1 MSDIFDGHICAG
13 ISRRDNFSFAS
24 ATTYGSGGVAKAAF
38 FPRSE
43 DEAAFIYRAMR
54 AGGEKFCVLGRG
66 SNVLAQ
72 DGIYNGYVI
81 STSQLK
87 SPVRI
92 VDSDGKRVVLE
103 VSCGL
108 NVGELISFCKRE
120 GLTGLEYLAGIPASV
135 GGLLFMNGGADGKYI
150 GENVCSVKLLSD
162 NLEIFSDK
170 DCNFTYKHSTM
181 RDMDCMIVSAKLAV
195 RRSDRHTVSENVVNR
210 LAARRQLPAGR
221 SCGCVFENYCG
232 VSAGKIIEN
241 AGLKGARVGCAYV
254 SPKHANFIINRGRRS
269 SDVYTLICRV
279 KDEVYKKFGVT
290 LKEEVCYIG
299 DFE

>member
-13 ISRRDNFSFAS
+13 IPRRDNFSFAS

-43 DEAAFIYRAMR
+43 EEAAFIYRAMR

-92 VDSDGKRVVLE
+92 VDSDGERVVLE

-135 GGLLFMNGGADGKYI
+135 GGLLFMNGVAD
-150 GENVCSVKLLSD
+150 
-162 NLEIFSDK
+162 
-170 DCNFTYKHSTM
+170 
-181 RDMDCMIVSAKLAV
+181 
-195 RRSDRHTVSENVVNR
+195 
-210 LAARRQLPAGR
+210 
-221 SCGCVFENYCG
+221 
-232 VSAGKIIEN
+232 
-241 AGLKGARVGCAYV
+241 
-254 SPKHANFIINRGRRS
+254 
-269 SDVYTLICRV
+269 
-279 KDEVYKKFGVT
+279 
-290 LKEEVCYIG
+290 
-299 DFE
+299 